1 MSVPNTHLGPTR
13 IGSYLDSAS
22 RRSVFFIGI
31 GGIMMSSLALLTARA
46 GYSVSGSD
54 RTESDLTRTL
64 EAAGIT
70 VYYAHGASNLPTN
83 CALAVYT
90 VAISED
96 NPELA
101 EVQRRG
107 IPCVSRADYLGYLM
121 TGYTHRVGVA
131 GMHGKSTCTSMC
143 AQIFLDAHADP
154 TVLSGAVYTPMGGA
168 YRIGGQEN
176 FIFEACEY
184 MDSFLD
190 FRPTVAILLG
200 EEWEHVDYFKSMEQI
215 RTSFAAYA
223 SLTGPDGIT
232 VVNADDP
239 DAMESARRAL
249 ASGGT
254 GSLCTFSTG
263 NHPDAD
269 FTARA
274 IRTERGLPVF
284 ELVAYGKSL
293 GEVKLAVP
301 GRHQVCNALAA
312 AAAAHACG
320 IAPHAILK
328 GLASFCGASRRME
341 YKGDINGSR
350 VYDDYGHHPTE
361 IRATLGGA
369 RELCDADG
377 ERGRLLCVFQPH
389 TYSRTAELYP
399 EFLTAFDAADRVLL
413 IDIYS
418 ARETD
423 DCGVSSAKLA
433 HDLCTAAE
441 GKATAGKAAA
451 AKAAYCPT
459 PADAAACLRAEAQE
473 GDLIVIMGAGDVTRV
488 TAALLD
494 S

>member
-1 MSVPNTHLGPTR
+1 MSVSNTHLGPTL
-13 IGSYLDSAS
+13 IGSYLDNST
-22 RRSVFFIGI
+22 RRSVFFIGV

-46 GYSVSGSD
+46 GYAVSGSD
-54 RTESDLTRTL
+54 RAASDLTRTMA
-64 EAAGIT
+64 AAGIT
-70 VYYAHGASNLPTN
+70 VHYAHDASNLPAD
-83 CALAVYT
+83 CAMVVYT

-96 NPELA
+96 NPELVEA
-101 EVQRRG
+101 QRRG

-143 AQIFLDAHADP
+143 TQIFLDADADP
-154 TVLSGAVYTPMGGA
+154 TVLSGAAYTPMGGA
-168 YRIGGQEN
+168 YRIGGQQN

-215 RTSFAAYA
+215 RASFAAYA

-254 GSLCTFSTG
+254 GSLCTFSMG
-263 NHPDAD
+263 DHPDAD
-269 FTARA
+269 FTARN

-284 ELVAYGKSL
+284 ELIAHGESM
-293 GEVKLAVP
+293 GEVRLAVP
-301 GRHQVCNALAA
+301 GRFQICNALAA
-312 AAAAHACG
+312 AAAATACG
-320 IAPHAILK
+320 IAPDAICR
-328 GLASFCGASRRME
+328 GLANFCGASRRME
-341 YKGDINGSR
+341 YKGEVNGAR

-377 ERGRLLCVFQPH
+377 ARRRLLCVFQPH

-433 HDLCTAAE
+433 RDLNLNA
-441 GKATAGKAAA
+441 ATAGKATAD
-451 AKAAYCPT
+451 KAAYCPS
-459 PADAAACLRAEAQE
+459 PADAADRLRTEAQA
-473 GDLIVIMGAGDVTRV
+473 GDLIIIMGAGDVTRV

>member
-1 MSVPNTHLGPTR
+1 MSVANTHLGPAL
-13 IGSYLDSAS
+13 IGSYLNNAAH
-22 RRSVFFIGI
+22 RSVFFIGV

-54 RTESDLTRTL
+54 RAVSDLTRTL
-64 EAAGIT
+64 EASGVT
-70 VYYAHGASNLPTN
+70 VHYTHAAANLPAD
-83 CALAVYT
+83 CALVVYT

-101 EVQRRG
+101 EARRRG

-143 AQIFLDAHADP
+143 TQIFLDADADP

-239 DAMESARRAL
+239 DAMESAQRAL

-254 GSLCTFSTG
+254 GKLCTFSTG
-263 NHPDAD
+263 EHPDAD

-274 IRTERGLPVF
+274 IRIERGLPVF
-284 ELVAYGKSL
+284 ELIAYGESM

-301 GRHQVCNALAA
+301 GRFQIGNALAS
-312 AAAAHACG
+312 AAAAHVCG
-320 IAPHAILK
+320 IAPEAIRV
-328 GLASFCGASRRME
+328 GLSHFCGASRRME
-341 YKGDINGSR
+341 YKGEINGAR

-377 ERGRLLCVFQPH
+377 DKRGRLICVFQPH

-423 DCGVSSAKLA
+423 DCGVSSEKLA
-433 HDLCTAAE
+433 RDLCAAAE
-441 GKATAGKAAA
+441 GKAI
-451 AKAAYCPT
+451 YCPS
-459 PADAAACLRAEAQE
+459 PADAAARLRAEARE

-488 TAALLD
+488 TAALWKF
-494 S
+494 